1 MGTTELKCSSL
12 FSFCRESENIME
24 MVLEEDIKEI
34 FETMEPSIKKMLGKT
49 VLITGAAG
57 FLGRYFM
64 SLLTYSN
71 RLNSDNPITI
81 IALDNYITSGKPSG
95 QNILRNDVNVE
106 WIVGDA
112 SIGSQLPNKFDY
124 IIHTAGI
131 ASPEHYRANPLLTID
146 VTINVTK
153 SLLERAKSDNS
164 RMLFFS
170 SSEIYG
176 DPFPEFV
183 PTNEDYRGNVSTR
196 GPRACYDESKR
207 LGETLCWI
215 YQTYFNVHV
224 CVARPF
230 NVYGPGMMP
239 KDYRVLP
246 NFATQIA
253 KKESLKIYGSGNQ
266 TRTFCYI
273 SDAII
278 GFMKIL
284 LDSKSPDVFNVGNP
298 TPEISMIEL
307 TQIIKRVIKDDFKVE
322 LIEYP
327 ATYPADEPNRRC
339 PDITR
344 ISESLGF
351 QPRVNIEEGLARFFR
366 WTKDNYTSEILAK

>member
-1 MGTTELKCSSL
+1 
-12 FSFCRESENIME
+12 ME

-34 FETMEPSIKKMLGKT
+34 FESMESSIEKMYGKT

-71 RLNSDNPITI
+71 RLSNEKPITI

-95 QNILRNDVNVE
+95 NNILRNDENVE

-153 SLLERAKSDNS
+153 SLLERAKTDDS

-207 LGETLCWI
+207 LGETLCWV

-284 LDSKSPDVFNVGNP
+284 LDSKAPDVFNVGNP
-298 TPEISMIEL
+298 KPEVSMIEL
-307 TQIIKRVIKDDFKVE
+307 TEIIKKVIKDDFKVE
-322 LIEYP
+322 LIDYP
-327 ATYPADEPNRRC
+327 STYPADEPNRRC

-344 ISESLGF
+344 ISENLGF
-351 QPRVNIEEGLARFFR
+351 QPKVSIEEGLARFFR

>member
-1 MGTTELKCSSL
+1 
-12 FSFCRESENIME
+12 ME
-24 MVLEEDIKEI
+24 MVLDDDIKEI
-34 FETMEPSIKKMLGKT
+34 YDSLGQNIERLSGKT

-64 SLLTYSN
+64 SLLTYVNEINPS
-71 RLNSDNPITI
+71 NPITI
-81 IALDNYITSGKPSG
+81 IALDNYITSGIPQG
-95 QNILRNDVNVE
+95 NNILRDDKNVE

-112 SIGSQLPNKFDY
+112 SIGSQLPNQFDY

-146 VTINVTK
+146 VTINVTR
-153 SLLERAKSDNS
+153 SLLERAKKDNS

-176 DPFPEFV
+176 DPSPENV
-183 PTNEDYRGNVSTR
+183 PTQESYRGNVSTL

-215 YQTYFNVHV
+215 YQTYFGVHV
-224 CVARPF
+224 CIARPF

-253 KKESLKIYGSGNQ
+253 LSKPLKIYGNGNQ
-266 TRTFCYI
+266 TRTFCYV

-284 LDSKSPDVFNVGNP
+284 LDSKTPDVFNVGNP
-298 TPEISMIEL
+298 SPEISMIDL
-307 TQIIKRVIKDDFKVE
+307 AKLIKQLINKDVEIE
-322 LIEYP
+322 LINYP
-327 ATYPADEPNRRC
+327 TSYPEDEPNRRC
-339 PDITR
+339 PDISK
-344 ISESLGF
+344 ISKELSFNPKIDLEKGLVKFF
-351 QPRVNIEEGLARFFR
+351 QWAKE
-366 WTKDNYTSEILAK
+366 NYSIEILQ

>member
-1 MGTTELKCSSL
+1 
-12 FSFCRESENIME
+12 
-24 MVLEEDIKEI
+24 
-34 FETMEPSIKKMLGKT
+34 
-49 VLITGAAG
+49 
-57 FLGRYFM
+57 
-64 SLLTYSN
+64 LTYSN
-71 RLNSDNPITI
+71 RLNSEKPITI

-95 QNILRNDVNVE
+95 NNVLRNDENVE

-153 SLLERAKSDNS
+153 SLLERAKTDNS

-183 PTNEDYRGNVSTR
+183 PTSEDYRGNVSTR

-284 LDSKSPDVFNVGNP
+284 LDSKNPDVFNVGNP
-298 TPEISMIEL
+298 TPEVSMIEL
-307 TQIIKRVIKDDFKVE
+307 TEIIKKVIKDDFKVE
-322 LIEYP
+322 LIDYP
-327 ATYPADEPNRRC
+327 TTYPADEPNRRC

-344 ISESLGF
+344 ISENLGF
-351 QPRVNIEEGLARFFR
+351 KPKVNIEEGLARFFR

>member
-1 MGTTELKCSSL
+1 
-12 FSFCRESENIME
+12 ME
-24 MVLEEDIKEI
+24 TVLEEDIIEI
-34 FETMEPSIKKMLGKT
+34 YSKIELSIKKLHGKT

-71 RLNSDNPITI
+71 QINIDAPITI
-81 IALDNYITSGKPSG
+81 IALDNYITSSKPLAS
-95 QNILRNDVNVE
+95 NILRGDGNIE

-112 SIGSQLPNKFDY
+112 SIGAQLPNKFDF
-124 IIHTAGI
+124 IIHAAGI

-146 VTINVTK
+146 VTINSTRL
-153 SLLERAKSDNS
+153 LLEKAKIDNS

-176 DPFPEFV
+176 DPQDDFV
-183 PTNEDYRGNVSTR
+183 PTSENYRGNVSTR

-207 LGETLCWI
+207 LGETLCWV

-224 CVARPF
+224 CVVRPF

-246 NFATQIA
+246 NFAAQLA
-253 KKESLKIYGSGNQ
+253 RKKPLKIYGDGNQ

-278 GFMKIL
+278 GFIKIL
-284 LDSKSPDVFNVGNP
+284 IESQNSDVYNVGNP
-298 TPEISMIEL
+298 TPEISMLQLAELVKEIIVDDIEIEL
-307 TQIIKRVIKDDFKVE
+307 VD
-322 LIEYP
+322 YP
-327 ATYPADEPNRRC
+327 SSYPEDEPKRRC
-339 PDITR
+339 PDISK
-344 ISESLGF
+344 IVNEYEF
-351 QPRVNIEEGLARFFR
+351 QPSVGLEEGLRRFLH
-366 WTKDNYTSEILAK
+366 WAKNNYSDEIIH

>member
-1 MGTTELKCSSL
+1 
-12 FSFCRESENIME
+12 ME
-24 MVLEEDIKEI
+24 MVLDEDIKEI
-34 FETMEPSIKKMLGKT
+34 YDSLGQSIERLAGKT
-49 VLITGAAG
+49 VLVTGAAG

-64 SLLTYSN
+64 SLLTYVNEINPSK
-71 RLNSDNPITI
+71 PITI
-81 IALDNYITSGKPSG
+81 IALDNYITSGIPQG
-95 QNILRNDVNVE
+95 NNILRDDKNVE

-112 SIGSQLPNKFDY
+112 SIGSQLPNQFDY

-146 VTINVTK
+146 VTINVTR
-153 SLLERAKSDNS
+153 SLLERAKKDNS

-176 DPFPEFV
+176 DPSPENV
-183 PTNEDYRGNVSTR
+183 PTQESYRGNVSTL

-215 YQTYFNVHV
+215 YQTYFGVHV
-224 CVARPF
+224 CIARPF

-253 KKESLKIYGSGNQ
+253 LSKPLKIYGNGNQ
-266 TRTFCYI
+266 TRTFCYV

-284 LDSKSPDVFNVGNP
+284 LDSKTPDVFNVGNP
-298 TPEISMIEL
+298 SPEISMIGL
-307 TQIIKRVIKDDFKVE
+307 AKLIKQLIDKDVEIE
-322 LIEYP
+322 LINYP
-327 ATYPADEPNRRC
+327 TSYPEDEPNRRC
-339 PDITR
+339 PDVSK
-344 ISESLGF
+344 ISKELSFSPKVDLEKGLVKFF
-351 QPRVNIEEGLARFFR
+351 QWAKE
-366 WTKDNYTSEILAK
+366 NYSIEILQ

>member
-1 MGTTELKCSSL
+1 
-12 FSFCRESENIME
+12 ME

-34 FETMEPSIKKMLGKT
+34 FESMESSIKKMRGKT

-71 RLNSDNPITI
+71 RLSNEKPITI

-95 QNILRNDVNVE
+95 NNILRNDENVE

-153 SLLERAKSDNS
+153 SLLERAKTDNS

-284 LDSKSPDVFNVGNP
+284 LDSKAPDVFNVGNP
-298 TPEISMIEL
+298 TPEVSMVEL
-307 TQIIKRVIKDDFKVE
+307 TEIIKKVIKDDFKVE
-322 LIEYP
+322 LIDYP
-327 ATYPADEPNRRC
+327 STYPADEPNRRC

-344 ISESLGF
+344 ISENLGF
-351 QPRVNIEEGLARFFR
+351 QPKVNIEEGLARFFR
-366 WTKDNYTSEILAK
+366 WTKDNYTSEVLAK